1 MLLKRVNCVVWA
13 LIKNMELRKHPKMT
27 WGGRPNWPPRW
38 NGPYGPNNPLPEG
51 EVGIL
56 VKVETGAAK
65 TVFHCFLVM
74 RHNDQDYY
82 GSMFFDD
89 GIFFTRLLDTLRRHI
104 GSPISE
110 IGSLDIS

>member
-1 MLLKRVNCVVWA
+1 
-13 LIKNMELRKHPKMT
+13 MELRNHPKMT
-27 WGGRPNWPPRW
+27 WRGRPNWPPKW

-51 EVGIL
+51 ETGIL

-65 TVFHCFLVM
+65 KVPHCFLVM

-89 GIFFTRLLDTLRRHI
+89 GTFLLQLLETLRKHI
-104 GSPISE
+104 GSPFSE